1 MTDSVTPKRSKPI
14 VENFVAERVAMA
26 VIRDEGGGIVDV
38 RAMWRGESEAE
49 VFVGEGVEMWEKLE
63 GIGSEGEWGEWW
75 LA

>member
-49 VFVGEGVEMWEKLE
+49 AFVGEGVEMWEKLE
-63 GIGSEGEWGEWW
+63 GIGSDNEWGD
-75 LA
+75 